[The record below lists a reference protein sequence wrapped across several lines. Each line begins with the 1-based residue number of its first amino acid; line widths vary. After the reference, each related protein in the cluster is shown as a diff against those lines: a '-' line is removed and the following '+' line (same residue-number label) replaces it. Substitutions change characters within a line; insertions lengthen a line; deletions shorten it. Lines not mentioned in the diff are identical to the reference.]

1 MDKKLQ
7 IIKKEFLELSTGIE
21 TAKHEYHSFVLSTL
35 RNNVPDSRTVILR
48 SFDKKLNSIS
58 FHSDI
63 RSSKITDIRKNQNV
77 SALFYSKVRKTQLRI
92 SGTAVI
98 ETQDNVLEK
107 IWKTMTPESKI
118 CYMGPYSPSEKINS
132 YKPNLPSIT
141 PYEINE
147 EYEKFG
153 YNNFCRI
160 KITLKSLDI
169 LKLSY
174 KGHQRVSYGFKEKI
188 ESNWVA
194 P

>member
-7 IIKKEFLELSTGIE
+7 IIKEEFIELNAGIK

-63 RSSKITDIRKNQNV
+63 RSSKIKDIETSNHV
-77 SALFYSKVRKTQLRI
+77 SVLFYSKLRKTQLRI
-92 SGTAVI
+92 SGIAAI
-98 ETQDNVLEK
+98 EKNDDGIEK

-118 CYMGPYSPSEKINS
+118 CYMGPYSPSEKITS

-147 EYEKFG
+147 EYEKLG
-153 YNNFCRI
+153 YKNFCRI
-160 KITLKSLDI
+160 TVTFKYLDI

-174 KGHQRVSYGFKEKI
+174 KGHERVSYAFKKKNRI
-188 ESNWVA
+188 
-194 P
+194 